1 MNEGIIG
8 LLTQQSVEYQHVNV
22 EFKLEEVAE
31 SDVEGEPTATL
42 TIKNTVDNCS
52 VELPFA
58 TCFEITEFIQHLQR
72 FVERHQVAWEIG
84 D

>member
-1 MNEGIIG
+1 
-8 LLTQQSVEYQHVNV
+8 
-22 EFKLEEVAE
+22 
-31 SDVEGEPTATL
+31 
-42 TIKNTVDNCS
+42 